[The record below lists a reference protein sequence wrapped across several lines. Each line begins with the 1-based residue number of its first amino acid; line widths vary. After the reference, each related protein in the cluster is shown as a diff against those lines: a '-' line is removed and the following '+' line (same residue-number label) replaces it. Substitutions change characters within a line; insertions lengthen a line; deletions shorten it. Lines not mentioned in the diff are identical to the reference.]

1 MKLKTLIFEC
11 FFHENVYNY
20 HNSQSVS
27 MNNLT
32 VKQKI
37 EGKEHANYIFGFYFL
52 LDMLKLYLKIL
63 SSCVSVFGRKDE
75 VNKMYF
81 YFQKVCFSAYRK
93 NMIARLAIK

>member
-37 EGKEHANYIFGFYFL
+37 EGKEHKNYIFGFYFL

-63 SSCVSVFGRKDE
+63 SSCVW
-75 VNKMYF
+75 
-81 YFQKVCFSAYRK
+81 QKR
-93 NMIARLAIK
+93 

>member
-1 MKLKTLIFEC
+1 MKLKTLIFKC
-11 FFHENVYNY
+11 FSHEKVYNY
-20 HNSQSVS
+20 HNSSSVS

-37 EGKEHANYIFGFYFL
+37 EGTEHTNCIFGFYFL
-52 LDMLKLYLKIL
+52 LHMLKLYLKIL

-93 NMIARLAIK
+93 NMIATLAIK